1 MTIIQI
7 RKVPSIDIPLF
18 NHIFINAPPFFSTQ
32 NKNYN
37 FVFNSENTTFAEY
50 SDLHFL
56 LFQGK
61 KKQET
66 SLILR
71 TSSAGKKQRCESLY
85 YQSPFFM
92 ISRFRQNF
100 PFLYPQTKQININ
113 LFAHGARKVI
123 NKHNLA
129 LIEFYRKAIKHNNN
143 STFSPVFPQGNIGE
157 RPKERQFLRRGVERS
172 FILLMLVFLTPLFSI
187 LSPYLICDEQRER
200 IESITL
206 NRFIP
211 SELYGVFSSSP
222 TVSRSITGCGNRRG
236 VK

>member
-18 NHIFINAPPFFSTQ
+18 NHIFINDPPFFSTQ

-92 ISRFRQNF
+92 ISRFLAE
-100 PFLYPQTKQININ
+100 PFLFYILRPNQINITSLHTVQEKSSTN
-113 LFAHGARKVI
+113 TILPLSSFTW
-123 NKHNLA
+123 
-129 LIEFYRKAIKHNNN
+129 KAIKHNSDTTN
-143 STFSPVFPQGNIGE
+143 
-157 RPKERQFLRRGVERS
+157 
-172 FILLMLVFLTPLFSI
+172 
-187 LSPYLICDEQRER
+187 
-200 IESITL
+200 
-206 NRFIP
+206 
-211 SELYGVFSSSP
+211 
-222 TVSRSITGCGNRRG
+222 
-236 VK
+236 

>member
-18 NHIFINAPPFFSTQ
+18 NHIFINEPPFFSTQ

-61 KKQET
+61 KKQEI

-71 TSSAGKKQRCESLY
+71 TSSAGKNNDVNRY
-85 YQSPFFM
+85 TISPLFFM

-100 PFLYPQTKQININ
+100 PFLYP
-113 LFAHGARKVI
+113 
-123 NKHNLA
+123 
-129 LIEFYRKAIKHNNN
+129 
-143 STFSPVFPQGNIGE
+143 
-157 RPKERQFLRRGVERS
+157 
-172 FILLMLVFLTPLFSI
+172 
-187 LSPYLICDEQRER
+187 
-200 IESITL
+200 
-206 NRFIP
+206 
-211 SELYGVFSSSP
+211 
-222 TVSRSITGCGNRRG
+222 
-236 VK
+236 

>member
-18 NHIFINAPPFFSTQ
+18 NHIFINEPPFFSTQ

-61 KKQET
+61 KTRDIFDITNKFC
-66 SLILR
+66 R
-71 TSSAGKKQRCESLY
+71 KKQRCESLY

-100 PFLYPQTKQININ
+100 PFLYPQTKQINID
-113 LFAHGARKVI
+113 LFAHGAREVI